1 MTAMQ
6 ENAGDAK
13 VKSPRPR
20 WHLIY
25 LLLAV
30 FDICT
35 VALGLS
41 MNHSLVARF
50 NESVDQNRFW
60 ARQLQGYNELGRLAS
75 AVDAPGNDV
84 FDDHDVPLQSARI
97 HTALERFE
105 QRLNQIRAD
114 MSDIRNS
121 RMPELAGDLE
131 KIETANAEVV
141 REAELIF
148 SYFRA
153 GRPEMAGRRM
163 ATMDRKFDLLNQ
175 ALSDERTRISEIQLA
190 ALATQQKLAHQQ
202 QRLEFLMGILLVVM
216 VTGAVY
222 YVLRLARQMEQ
233 DVREKEQQAIEMLAA
248 REAAEAANEAKSI
261 FLATMSHEIRTPM
274 NGILGM
280 TEQVLD
286 SELSPEHRESL
297 ALVKLSADS
306 LLSVIND
313 ILDFSKI
320 EAGKLEMESI
330 AFDLRE
336 SLGQTFKALGF
347 RAHQK
352 GLELVCDIDPRIPEQ
367 LLGDPGRLRQILV
380 NLVGNAAKFTEHGEI
395 FVNVVMEERTA
406 DGVRLR
412 FMVHDT
418 GVGIEADKQHV
429 IFEAFSQADG
439 SMARKYGGSGLGLT
453 ICTRLVEMMNG
464 RIWVESEKGA
474 GSTFHFTVALGVP
487 ETPEAPVTPLL
498 PKELRDIRALVV
510 DDNYTNRRVL
520 CGMLERWGLIPVA
533 VDGGKAALEAIV
545 AARSG
550 GRPFPLILVD
560 GQMPEIDGFT
570 LVDQIRR
577 DPDLIDGTIMMLT
590 SSAQMGDASRCRSL
604 GISAYLV
611 KPIRQSELLD
621 VICRVLQKGE
631 RQEQPVADAQGTAEI
646 RSLEILLAEDNKI
659 NQVVAEGLVEKWGHT
674 VTIAEN
680 GVAALRALENR
691 NFDLILM
698 DVQMPEMG
706 GMEATAAIRAKERTT
721 GRHIP
726 IIALTAH
733 ALSGDRERCLAGG
746 MDGYVSKPL
755 SSSELKNAID
765 AVMMLDFVSKPS
777 SVLDMADQVPATGVQ
792 SNPYH

>member
-6 ENAGDAK
+6 ESAGDAK
-13 VKSPRPR
+13 LKSPRPR

-60 ARQLQGYNELGRLAS
+60 ARQLQGYNDLGRLAS

-141 REAELIF
+141 REAQLIF

-153 GRPEMAGRRM
+153 GRPEMAGRPM
-163 ATMDRKFDLLNQ
+163 ATMDRTFDLLNQ

-190 ALATQQKLAHQQ
+190 A
-202 QRLEFLMGILLVVM
+202 V
-216 VTGAVY
+216 
-222 YVLRLARQMEQ
+222 
-233 DVREKEQQAIEMLAA
+233 
-248 REAAEAANEAKSI
+248 
-261 FLATMSHEIRTPM
+261 
-274 NGILGM
+274 
-280 TEQVLD
+280 
-286 SELSPEHRESL
+286 
-297 ALVKLSADS
+297 VKLSDDS

-429 IFEAFSQADG
+429 IFEAFSHADG
-439 SMARKYGGSGLGLT
+439 SMARKYGSSRPGLPR
-453 ICTRLVEMMNG
+453 CTRLVEMMNG
-464 RIWVESEKGA
+464 HG
-474 GSTFHFTVALGVP
+474 
-487 ETPEAPVTPLL
+487 
-498 PKELRDIRALVV
+498 
-510 DDNYTNRRVL
+510 
-520 CGMLERWGLIPVA
+520 
-533 VDGGKAALEAIV
+533 
-545 AARSG
+545 
-550 GRPFPLILVD
+550 
-560 GQMPEIDGFT
+560 
-570 LVDQIRR
+570 
-577 DPDLIDGTIMMLT
+577 
-590 SSAQMGDASRCRSL
+590 
-604 GISAYLV
+604 
-611 KPIRQSELLD
+611 
-621 VICRVLQKGE
+621 
-631 RQEQPVADAQGTAEI
+631 
-646 RSLEILLAEDNKI
+646 
-659 NQVVAEGLVEKWGHT
+659 
-674 VTIAEN
+674 
-680 GVAALRALENR
+680 
-691 NFDLILM
+691 
-698 DVQMPEMG
+698 
-706 GMEATAAIRAKERTT
+706 
-721 GRHIP
+721 
-726 IIALTAH
+726 
-733 ALSGDRERCLAGG
+733 
-746 MDGYVSKPL
+746 
-755 SSSELKNAID
+755 
-765 AVMMLDFVSKPS
+765 
-777 SVLDMADQVPATGVQ
+777 
-792 SNPYH
+792 

>member
-1 MTAMQ
+1 MTVTPQ
-6 ENAGDAK
+6 PNAAL
-13 VKSPRPR
+13 KSSRPR
-20 WHLIY
+20 WHLLY

-35 VALGLS
+35 VALGLY

-60 ARQLQGYNELGRLAS
+60 AKQLQDYNELGRLAS

-84 FDDHDVPLQSARI
+84 FDDHDVALESGRI

-105 QRLNQIRAD
+105 ERLNQIRGK

-121 RMPELAGDLE
+121 HMPELAADLQ
-131 KIETANAEVV
+131 KIETADADVV

-153 GRPEMAGRRM
+153 GQEEMAGRRM
-163 ATMDRKFDLLNQ
+163 ATMDRKFDILNQ
-175 ALSDERTRISEIQLA
+175 ALSDQRTRISEIQLE
-190 ALATQQKLAHQQ
+190 ALSAQQKLAHEQ
-202 QRLEFLMGILLVVM
+202 QRLEFLMGALLVAM
-216 VTGAVY
+216 VTGAIY
-222 YVLRLARQMEQ
+222 YVLRLARQMEH
-233 DVREKEQQAIEMLAA
+233 DVREKEQRTAELETAK
-248 REAAEAANEAKSI
+248 EAAEAANEAKSI

-395 FVNVVMEERTA
+395 FVNVIMEERTA
-406 DGVRLR
+406 EGVRLH
-412 FMVHDT
+412 FMVRDT
-418 GVGIEADKQHV
+418 GVGIAPEKQKV

-439 SMARKYGGSGLGLT
+439 SMARKYGGTGLGLT
-453 ICTRLVEMMNG
+453 ICTRLVELMNG
-464 RIWVESEKGA
+464 RIWVESEKGR
-474 GSTFHFTVALGVP
+474 GSAFHFFVEMGVA
-487 ETPEAPVTPLL
+487 ETPELPVTPL
-498 PKELRDIRALVV
+498 PPEELREMRALVV

-520 CGMLERWGLIPVA
+520 CGMLVRWGIVPVA
-533 VDGGKAALEAIV
+533 VDGGRPALEAIASAR
-545 AARSG
+545 AAG
-550 GRPFPLILVD
+550 QPFPLILVD

-570 LVDQIRR
+570 LVDQIRK
-577 DPDLIDGTIMMLT
+577 DPELIGGTIMMLT
-590 SSAQMGDASRCRSL
+590 SAGQMGDASRCRSL

-621 VICRVLQKGE
+621 IICRVLQKGE
-631 RQEQPVADAQGTAEI
+631 RPPQAADRPVVEEI
-646 RSLEILLAEDNKI
+646 RSLEILLAEDNKL
-659 NQVVAEGLVEKWGHT
+659 NQVVAEGLLEKWGHT

-680 GVAALRALENR
+680 GMEALNAFETR

-706 GMEATAAIRAKERTT
+706 GMEATAAIRARERMS

-726 IIALTAH
+726 IVALTAH
-733 ALSGDRERCLAGG
+733 ALSGDRERCLAAG

-755 SSSELKNAID
+755 SSSELKSAIE
-765 AVMMLDFVSKPS
+765 AVMMLDCVSKPL
-777 SVLDMADQVPATGVQ
+777 SVLDAGGGAHLSKPLQP
-792 SNPYH
+792 